1 MATLQCKMQI
11 SKCKFQILWKLF
23 FQFTF
28 FILQFAI
35 FNDAFAAQE
44 ILKTSRVS
52 VGEKVVLTET
62 LKKANEEGKI
72 IVLVLL
78 PGPMGCRR
86 CDSLISL
93 LEKETSRYK
102 DDAVFIMAGGQD
114 MLGAM
119 DKETFELKR
128 SYGFVTMGEAWTFII
143 DKNGILKKIFMGAFT
158 KEEIGEVLNG
168 SR

>member
-1 MATLQCKMQI
+1 MR
-11 SKCKFQILWKLF
+11 WKVLLIAAYCLLH
-23 FQFTF
+23 T
-28 FILQFAI
+28 AYYV
-35 FNDAFAAQE
+35 FAAQE
-44 ILKTSRVS
+44 VLKTSRVS
-52 VGEKVVLTET
+52 VGEKVALTET

-114 MLGAM
+114 MLGAI
-119 DKETFELKR
+119 DKETLELKR

-143 DKNGILKKIFMGAFT
+143 DKNGILKKIFIGIYT
-158 KEEIGEVLNG
+158 SQELQEILDSVKGK
-168 SR
+168 